1 VKKHTENPMRLS
13 LWKDG
18 TINFRPSVVSIF
30 YFMKVSS
37 EELGTIFLL
46 GKRYKKTMFPSF
58 FLRLTKFFILFSST
72 LVP

>member
-18 TINFRPSVVSIF
+18 TIKFRPSVESIF

-46 GKRYKKTMFPSF
+46 GKRYK
-58 FLRLTKFFILFSST
+58 
-72 LVP
+72 